1 MLKTETRDILG
12 HKYVCS
18 LFPAMHA
25 YKLARKLF
33 SVIVAPNNIDKLIEI
48 DSDGELI
55 LELLSECIRD
65 DLAINRATFDTIFTG
80 NLKEL
85 VEALKF
91 VIEVNFGDF
100 FGEGGIGALTDQAK
114 AAMTMTPSENLVTN

>member
-100 FGEGGIGALTDQAK
+100 FGEGGIGSMADQTK
-114 AAMTMTPSENLVTN
+114 MKLPIPPLDNLVKK